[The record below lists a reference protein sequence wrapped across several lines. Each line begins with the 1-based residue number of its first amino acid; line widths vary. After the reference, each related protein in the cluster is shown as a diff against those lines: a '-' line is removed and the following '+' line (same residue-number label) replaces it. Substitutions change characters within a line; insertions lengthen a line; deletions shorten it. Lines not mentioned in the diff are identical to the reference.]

1 MKSHK
6 GVKEQFYLSGA
17 QVRILGNVT
26 HLPYC
31 DELWGVMAFELVMDA
46 SSKEKNIYP
55 GFSLTLVRIPGVNF
69 DPRGA
74 KCVTISL

>member
-1 MKSHK
+1 MVDTGRKSIKSHK

-31 DELWGVMAFELVMDA
+31 DELWGVMALELMGALRQKKKIFTLA
-46 SSKEKNIYP
+46 SP
-55 GFSLTLVRIPGVNF
+55 
-69 DPRGA
+69 
-74 KCVTISL
+74 